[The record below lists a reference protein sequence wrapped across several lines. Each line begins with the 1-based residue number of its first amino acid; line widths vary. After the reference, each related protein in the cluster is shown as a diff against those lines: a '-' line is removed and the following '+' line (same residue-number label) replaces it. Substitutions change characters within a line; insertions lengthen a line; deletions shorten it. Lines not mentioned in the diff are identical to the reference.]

1 MTSMIFANSQIAI
14 PLQLDLSYALMS
26 EQITLQF
33 NGLDNQIIDDHFAV
47 LQFPTQLELDAKIL
61 GDGFQM
67 LAQTGGQLNAP
78 QDIGRCPD
86 NNASYRLYPEHA
98 AKRFYNYLVIE
109 QTDGFTLFG
118 FTSCHRFAGYF
129 ELQPQP
135 VGMNIVAF
143 IDGEHTQTQDWRS
156 KQMEA
161 ITVIKGTV
169 LADVYADYSAKI
181 QLQHPRRTGVATDAP
196 VGWCSWYAYYAQVT
210 EQHILDNVA
219 VMCDGQPE
227 LEWVLL
233 DDGYQAFMGDWL
245 TPSDKFPHGIKSL
258 LQSIKA
264 KGKKPAIWLAPF
276 IAQAE
281 SEIFKQHPDWFIRH
295 ANDDLL
301 KDDLLKAEDIT
312 YGGWRCTP
320 WYILDTSN
328 VAVQRHL
335 TNVVRTM
342 QQEWGVELFKLDAN
356 YWGSLRGQRLQKG
369 ITGVEAYRLGMQ
381 AIIDGAGD
389 ALVLGCNAPMWPSL
403 GLVDAMRVS
412 DDVERRPERFEQI
425 AKETFNRSWQHR
437 QLWQIDPDCITLTSL
452 VDQETDQDNYE
463 FHRDVILAAGGLTL
477 SGDPLPLLTEFAKQT
492 WTKLLTR
499 QRLSQESAQFQSLA
513 NNHSILQLAHQYQL
527 HCLFNYADSEAVE
540 HTLVAD
546 SPVMWRD
553 LWTGEALHP
562 RPIVS
567 LTVKLEAGLSSRAII
582 MSAVS

>member
-1 MTSMIFANSQIAI
+1 MTPMIFSNAQMAI
-14 PLQLDLSYALMS
+14 PLQSDLSYTLKNN
-26 EQITLQF
+26 QITLQF
-33 NGLDNQIIDDHFAV
+33 SGIANQCIDDHFAV
-47 LQFPTQLELDAKIL
+47 LAFPTQLAHDAKIL

-67 LAQTGGQLNAP
+67 LAQTGGQVNAL

-98 AKRFYNYLVIE
+98 KKRFYNYLVIE
-109 QTDGFTLFG
+109 QADGFSLFG

-129 ELQPQP
+129 ELQQQQ
-135 VGMNIVAF
+135 NEFIITAF
-143 IDGEHTQTQDWRS
+143 VDGENTHPQDWHCNN
-156 KQMEA
+156 MEA
-161 ITVIKGTV
+161 VTVIKGEV

-181 QLQHPRRTGVATDAP
+181 QLQHPVRRGARVDAP
-196 VGWCSWYAYYAQVT
+196 IGWCSWYAYYAQVT
-210 EQHILDNVA
+210 EQHILENVEI
-219 VMCDGQPE
+219 MCTSQPE

-264 KGKKPAIWLAPF
+264 NGKKPAIWLAPF

-281 SEIFKQHPDWFIRH
+281 SALFKQHPDWFIRH
-295 ANDDLL
+295 ANG
-301 KDDLLKAEDIT
+301 DLLKAEDIT

-320 WYILDTSN
+320 WYMLDTTN
-328 VAVQRHL
+328 VEVQAHL
-335 TNVVRTM
+335 TAVVRTM

-369 ITGVEAYRLGMQ
+369 ITGIEAYRLGMQ
-381 AIIDGAGD
+381 AIIEGAGD
-389 ALVLGCNAPMWPSL
+389 ALILGCNAPMWPSL

-452 VDQETDQDNYE
+452 ADQATEQANYE
-463 FHRDVILAAGGLTL
+463 FHRDVILAVGGLTL
-477 SGDPLPLLTEFAKQT
+477 SGDPLPALNDFAKQT
-492 WTKLLTR
+492 WARLLTR
-499 QRLSQESAQFQSLA
+499 QQLSQESAQFQSLS
-513 NNHSILQLAHQYQL
+513 NTHSILPLAHQYEL

-540 HTLVAD
+540 HILVAD
-546 SPVMWRD
+546 FPAMWRD

-562 RPIVS
+562 VPTPT
-567 LTVKLEAGLSSRAII
+567 LTLKLEAGLHSRAI
-582 MSAVS
+582 MMMAVS

>member
-1 MTSMIFANSQIAI
+1 MTSMIFANSQAAI
-14 PLQLDLSYALMS
+14 PLQRDLSYALMN
-26 EQITLQF
+26 EQIMLQL
-33 NGLDNQIIDDHFAV
+33 NEVNNLIIDDHFAV
-47 LQFPTQLELDAKIL
+47 LQFPTQLEQDAKIL

-67 LAQTGGQLNAP
+67 LAQTGGQLNNP
-78 QDIGRCPD
+78 QEIGRCAD
-86 NNASYRLYPEHA
+86 NNGSYRLYPEHA
-98 AKRFYNYLVIE
+98 AKRCYNYLVIE

-129 ELQPQP
+129 EIQPQQA
-135 VGMNIVAF
+135 GINIVAF

-156 KQMEA
+156 KQMES

-181 QLQHPRRTGVATDAP
+181 QLQHPRRLGVAMDAP
-196 VGWCSWYAYYAQVT
+196 IGWCSWYAYYAEVT
-210 EQHILDNVA
+210 EQHILDNVE
-219 VMCDGQPE
+219 VMCHGQSE

-264 KGKKPAIWLAPF
+264 TGKKPAIWLAPF

-281 SEIFKQHPDWFIRH
+281 SEVFKQHPDWFIRH
-295 ANDDLL
+295 VNG
-301 KDDLLKAEDIT
+301 DLLKAEDIT

-328 VAVQRHL
+328 VAVQTHL
-335 TNVVRTM
+335 TAVVRTM
-342 QQEWGVELFKLDAN
+342 QHEWGVELFKLDAN

-381 AIIDGAGD
+381 AIIDGAGE

-452 VDQETDQDNYE
+452 VDQSTEQANYE
-463 FHRDVILAAGGLTL
+463 FHRNVILAAGGLTL
-477 SGDPLPLLTEFAKQT
+477 SGDPLPLLTEFARKT
-492 WTKLLTR
+492 WSKLLTR
-499 QRLSQESAQFQSLA
+499 QRLSQESAQFQSLS
-513 NNHSILQLAHQYQL
+513 NRHCILKLAHQYEL

-540 HTLVAD
+540 HTLQA
-546 SPVMWRD
+546 SAPVMWRD

-562 RPIVS
+562 RPIAS
-567 LTVKLEAGLSSRAII
+567 LTVKLDAGLSSRAVI

>member
-1 MTSMIFANSQIAI
+1 MTSMIFANSQTAI
-14 PLQLDLSYALMS
+14 PLQSDLSYALIN
-26 EQITLQF
+26 EQISLQF
-33 NGLDNQIIDDHFAV
+33 NGLDNQLIDDHFPV
-47 LQFPTQLELDAKIL
+47 LQFPTQIEDDARIL

-86 NNASYRLYPEHA
+86 NNASYRLYPAQAE
-98 AKRFYNYLVIE
+98 KRFYNYLVIE
-109 QTDGFTLFG
+109 ETVGFTLFG
-118 FTSCHRFAGYF
+118 FTSCQRFAGYF
-129 ELQPQP
+129 EIQQHQA
-135 VGMNIVAF
+135 GINIMAF

-156 KQMEA
+156 KQMES

-181 QLQHPRRTGVATDAP
+181 ELQHPRRPGVTVDAP
-196 VGWCSWYAYYAQVT
+196 IGWCSWYAYYAQVT
-210 EQHILDNVA
+210 EQHILDNVD
-219 VMCDGQPE
+219 VMCASQSE

-264 KGKKPAIWLAPF
+264 RGKKPAIWLAPF

-281 SEIFKQHPDWFIRH
+281 SDVFKQHPDWFIRH
-295 ANDDLL
+295 AN
-301 KDDLLKAEDIT
+301 DDLLKAEDIT

-328 VAVQRHL
+328 VEVQAHL
-335 TNVVRTM
+335 TAVVRTM

-425 AKETFNRSWQHR
+425 AKEAFNRSWQHR

-452 VDQETDQDNYE
+452 VDQSTDQDNYE
-463 FHRDVILAAGGLTL
+463 FHRDVILATGGLAL
-477 SGDPLPLLTEFAKQT
+477 SGDPLPALTEFAKHT

-513 NNHSILQLAHQYQL
+513 NNHSILQLAQQYQL

-553 LWTGEALHP
+553 LWTGEALYP
-562 RPIVS
+562 RPTS
-567 LTVKLEAGLSSRAII
+567 TLTVNLDAGLSSRAII